1 MELVFLYTGEGL
13 SRESWPGPPDLY
25 GCDLRILPEAEMQA
39 LRGLALKTFAEPD
52 GAGKGRLFFSI
63 EQDRDSSPGGI
74 PIRLCASKVHGKEV
88 SGLGAPAVFK
98 DLHGGSCAVTDPR
111 VEVPVSIPI
120 GQAEPAA
127 IVVLIDTGYGG
138 DVGKATGCAAR
149 VQKEG
154 ILLSATERTALAQVD
169 LQLVTS

>member
-25 GCDLRILPEAEMQA
+25 GCDLGILPEAEMQA

-52 GAGKGRLFFSI
+52 GAGEGRLFFSI

-154 ILLSATERTALAQVD
+154 ILLAATERTALAQVD

>member
-1 MELVFLYTGEGL
+1 MEFIFLYAREGL
-13 SRESWPGPPDLY
+13 SRESWSGPPNFH

-39 LRGLALKTFAEPD
+39 LGGLTLKTFAEPD
-52 GAGKGRLFFSI
+52 STGKGRLFFSL
-63 EQDRDSSPGGI
+63 EQDRDSGPGGVTI
-74 PIRLCASKVHGKEV
+74 GLCPLKIHGEEV
-88 SGLGAPAVFK
+88 SGLGAPAVFE
-98 DLHGGSCAVTDPR
+98 DLHGGSCAITDPC

-120 GQAEPAA
+120 SQTEPTA

-149 VQKEG
+149 VQEEG
-154 ILLSATERTALAQVD
+154 ILLPATEGTTFAQVD

>member
-1 MELVFLYTGEGL
+1 
-13 SRESWPGPPDLY
+13 
-25 GCDLRILPEAEMQA
+25 MQA
-39 LRGLALKTFAEPD
+39 LRGLTLKTFAEPD
-52 GAGKGRLFFSI
+52 GAGKGRFLFSL
-63 EQDRDSSPGGI
+63 EQHGDSGPGGVA
-74 PIRLCASKVHGKEV
+74 IRPCASKVHGKEV

-98 DLHGGSCAVTDPR
+98 DLHGGSCAVADPR
-111 VEVPVSIPI
+111 VEVAVSIPI

-154 ILLSATERTALAQVD
+154 ILLAATEGTTFAQVD